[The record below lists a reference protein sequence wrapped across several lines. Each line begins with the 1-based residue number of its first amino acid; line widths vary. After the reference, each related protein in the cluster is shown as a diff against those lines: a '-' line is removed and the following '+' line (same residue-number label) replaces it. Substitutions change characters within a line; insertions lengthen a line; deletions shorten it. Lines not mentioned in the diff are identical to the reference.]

1 MWRSSLFTTLNFLLY
16 LSFYKN
22 KSSLCFHFD
31 IYTESSGVE
40 TIFTKILF
48 IFFQIIGVHFDKKIQ
63 FESLYFNVLCLIQCV
78 TCHFYV
84 IICEIY

>member
-1 MWRSSLFTTLNFLLY
+1 MFSFWYLY
-16 LSFYKN
+16 WKQWCRN
-22 KSSLCFHFD
+22 N
-31 IYTESSGVE
+31 
-40 TIFTKILF
+40 FTKIYF
-48 IFFQIIGVHFDKKIQ
+48 FFQIIGVHFDKKIQ